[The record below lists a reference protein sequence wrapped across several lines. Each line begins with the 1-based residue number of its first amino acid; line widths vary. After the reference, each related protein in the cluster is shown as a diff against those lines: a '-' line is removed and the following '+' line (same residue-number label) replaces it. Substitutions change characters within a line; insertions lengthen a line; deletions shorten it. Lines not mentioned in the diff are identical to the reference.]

1 VQASKV
7 TRVQRSAPKPRRAVE
22 RDLRP
27 LRLRCWGVLLEAMEQ
42 QRDRLPA
49 GRPPWD
55 TWNGVRVGLLAGG
68 SIGVVLVAIAQSNL
82 YWMALMP
89 AALGG
94 VIGYWSES
102 RKRRDPTE

>member
-1 VQASKV
+1 MAEH
-7 TRVQRSAPKPRRAVE
+7 QR
-22 RDLRP
+22 
-27 LRLRCWGVLLEAMEQ
+27 G
-42 QRDRLPA
+42 RLPA

-68 SIGVVLVAIAQSNL
+68 LIGVVLVAIVQSNL
-82 YWMALMP
+82 YWVALLP

-102 RKRRDPTE
+102 RKRRGSAE